1 MSLLRVLNRKDK
13 DFLTGQQSRCSGG
26 QINEWMKGQ
35 VIVIGKQSSEGSDG
49 A

>member
-13 DFLTGQQSRCSGG
+13 DFLTGQQSRCSGS

-35 VIVIGKQSSEGSDG
+35 VIVVGKQGCEDSDG